1 MSTPAAEPPTIRPYD
16 WIKQLPPSIM
26 QLDDTPLF
34 GSAPPFPWEQL
45 SHEVASLFNLN
56 TLSIQP
62 IDTQWRSADTLLA
75 GLGSHPLPLYLHF
88 SPLEGSLCWLMDK
101 NDIETLML
109 LLLTQKPKALTQ
121 LDTDFEKG
129 FYQFL
134 IAQTINLINRLDFD
148 KNLSPSV
155 SDQTDLPHQD
165 ALCIDVKI
173 TLDSKSMMGRVVI
186 PPELRHSW
194 KERYADRKLAP
205 DYNSP
210 LGHKIQVI
218 VHLEAGKT
226 SLSKEEW
233 NEISPGD
240 FILLDHCSFE
250 PGTDKGR
257 IMMTIDGMPMFRAR
271 LKQGTLKILEY
282 PLFHAVEAPMNNKSE
297 DDEFDDT
304 EFDEDFEEETF
315 EEGIEEP
322 PQAKEGQP
330 AAAAAEEEVEE
341 EPESK
346 VPPAMPVP
354 GAQKA
359 GLKAEELSIN
369 LIIEVGRLQMSI
381 QKLMELR
388 PGNTLDLDIHPED
401 GVDLVVNGRRV
412 GKGELIKVGDTLGVR
427 VLDLG

>member
-1 MSTPAAEPPTIRPYD
+1 
-16 WIKQLPPSIM
+16 
-26 QLDDTPLF
+26 
-34 GSAPPFPWEQL
+34 
-45 SHEVASLFNLN
+45 
-56 TLSIQP
+56 
-62 IDTQWRSADTLLA
+62 
-75 GLGSHPLPLYLHF
+75 
-88 SPLEGSLCWLMDK
+88 
-101 NDIETLML
+101 
-109 LLLTQKPKALTQ
+109 
-121 LDTDFEKG
+121 
-129 FYQFL
+129 
-134 IAQTINLINRLDFD
+134 
-148 KNLSPSV
+148 
-155 SDQTDLPHQD
+155 
-165 ALCIDVKI
+165 
-173 TLDSKSMMGRVVI
+173 
-186 PPELRHSW
+186 
-194 KERYADRKLAP
+194 
-205 DYNSP
+205 
-210 LGHKIQVI
+210 
-218 VHLEAGKT
+218 
-226 SLSKEEW
+226 
-233 NEISPGD
+233 
-240 FILLDHCSFE
+240 
-250 PGTDKGR
+250 
-257 IMMTIDGMPMFRAR
+257 MMTIDGIPMFRAR

-330 AAAAAEEEVEE
+330 AAAAAEEEEA

-346 VPPAMPVP
+346 APPAMPVP

-381 QKLMELR
+381 QKLMELQ